1 MMKQL
6 YRTGLAAGAS
16 VAVLSAALAP
26 AMAREKAGSEVFQG
40 LVQHVSTNNL
50 KVTDPKTKQTE
61 SFLLMPHFGNI
72 FKADG
77 RKTAQQKDLAEG
89 QYVKVYFD
97 QKAFGVRHADRI
109 LILDDANIT
118 MQKMK
123 S

>member
-1 MMKQL
+1 MKQL
-6 YRTGLAAGAS
+6 YRSGLAAGAA

-40 LVQHVSTNNL
+40 LVQHVSTDNL
-50 KVTDPKTKQTE
+50 KVTDPKTKHTE

-77 RKTAQQKDLAEG
+77 RTTAQQKDLAEG

-109 LILDDANIT
+109 LILDNANIT